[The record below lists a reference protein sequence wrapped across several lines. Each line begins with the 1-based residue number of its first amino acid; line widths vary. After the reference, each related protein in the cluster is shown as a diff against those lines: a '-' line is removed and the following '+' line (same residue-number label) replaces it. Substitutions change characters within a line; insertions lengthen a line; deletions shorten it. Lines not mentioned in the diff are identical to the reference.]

1 LNESTQRGASND
13 VATNSPVPSPQ
24 SQAPATQVRYWVLAI
39 FCIAA
44 AIGYIQRYAI
54 NYLNDAIRFDV
65 GLDKDQMGWVMFSFF
80 MAYAV
85 MMLPAGWIADRF
97 GSRRM
102 LAACA
107 LSWSIATA
115 LMATADNL
123 TELVTMWAVMGAA
136 QAGLFP
142 SAVIGLRKWLPAT
155 RRALA
160 SGMLASF
167 MNVGAVLSPLAA
179 GALVENTG
187 ASWRDI
193 FLCFAA
199 PGMVWAVWYYIWY
212 RDQPREHR
220 AVNAAEIAV
229 IEGSRIEDRGV
240 EIGLRLEDRGSRE
253 ETQQDADRVSS
264 PPSSIL
270 NPPSPVPVWRVLTFS
285 PRMWLICA
293 QHFLRA
299 AAQVFFGTWFATFLR
314 ESPGMSAQH
323 VDLASSFPPMML
335 IVGSLA
341 GGVISDWL
349 LRVTGSRRVSRQG
362 LAVVNLLLCAAMF
375 FVAASIDDIWTRVAL
390 ICAAC
395 FFMTVGGVSSYT
407 ITMDLGGAYV
417 ATVFSAMN
425 MFGSLGSAAFP
436 KYVGWLV
443 NQADVWNVAPAV
455 CWNYVLYSIV
465 AIYLAAALCWLLID
479 PNGSLFAEQ
488 AENK

>member
-1 LNESTQRGASND
+1 LSDPSQGAE
-13 VATNSPVPSPQ
+13 SPVSGLQSQTPIRWYESPQ
-24 SQAPATQVRYWVLAI
+24 HVGEQSTNVRYWVLAI

-54 NYLNDAIRFDV
+54 AYLNDAIRSDI
-65 GLDKDQMGWVMFSFF
+65 GLDTNEMGWVLLSFF
-80 MAYAV
+80 MAYAA

-97 GSRRM
+97 GSRKM
-102 LAACA
+102 LAVCA
-107 LSWSIATA
+107 LLWSAATA
-115 LMATADNL
+115 WMAAAESL
-123 TELVTMWAVMGAA
+123 AGLIAIWAIMGAA

-160 SGMLASF
+160 SGMLACF

-179 GALVENTG
+179 GALMTS
-187 ASWRDI
+187 ASCTWREVFVI
-193 FLCFAA
+193 LAL
-199 PGMVWAVWYYIWY
+199 PGVVWALYFYVWY
-212 RDQPREHR
+212 RDRPEDHR
-220 AVNAAEIAV
+220 AVNAAELEV
-229 IEGSRIEDRGV
+229 
-240 EIGLRLEDRGSRE
+240 IGLRMEDGGSRDE
-253 ETQQDADRVSS
+253 IKAISSGVSS
-264 PPSSIL
+264 PQSSIL
-270 NPPSPVPVWRVLTFS
+270 NPRSSVPVWKTLTLS

-299 AAQVFFGTWFATFLR
+299 AAQVFFGTWFASFLR
-314 ESPGMSAQH
+314 DSGGITEEDVA
-323 VDLASSFPPMML
+323 LAASYPPMLL
-335 IVGSLA
+335 IAGSLV

-375 FVAASIDDIWTRVAL
+375 FIAASVDDVWTRVWL
-390 ICAAC
+390 ICAGC

-443 NQADVWNVAPAV
+443 HTTGNWD
-455 CWNYVLYSIV
+455 YVLYSIV
-465 AIYLAAALCWLLID
+465 VIYLAAAACWAAIN
-479 PNGSLFAEQ
+479 PNGSLFEEQ
-488 AENK
+488 EQSK

>member
-1 LNESTQRGASND
+1 LNEPTQPALSRAPRPEPH
-13 VATNSPVPSPQ
+13 APL
-24 SQAPATQVRYWVLAI
+24 PATHVRYYVLAI

-44 AIGYIQRYAI
+44 AIGYSQRYAI
-54 NYLNDAIRFDV
+54 NYLNDAIRYDV

-107 LSWSIATA
+107 LLWSIATA
-115 LMATADNL
+115 LMATDDNL
-123 TELVTMWAVMGAA
+123 AELVTVWAVMGAA

-179 GALVENTG
+179 GALVESFDAT
-187 ASWRDI
+187 WRDV

-199 PGMVWAVWYYIWY
+199 PGMVWAVWYYVWY

-220 AVNAAEIAV
+220 TVNAAEIAI
-229 IEGSRIEDRGV
+229 IEGLRIEDGGSRAT
-240 EIGLRLEDRGSRE
+240 EETTKEDGSRE
-253 ETQQDADRVSS
+253 EIQQDADRFSS

-270 NPPSPVPVWRVLTFS
+270 NPRSSVPVWRVLTFS

-314 ESPGMSAQH
+314 ESPGMSPEN
-323 VDLASSFPPMML
+323 VDLATSFPPMML
-335 IVGSLA
+335 IAGSLA

-375 FVAASIDDIWTRVAL
+375 FVAASVDDIWTRVAL

-443 NQADVWNVAPAV
+443 NQADVWNVEPAV

-465 AIYLAAALCWLLID
+465 VIYLVAATCWLLIN
-479 PNGSLFAEQ
+479 PNGSLFEEH

>member
-1 LNESTQRGASND
+1 
-13 VATNSPVPSPQ
+13 
-24 SQAPATQVRYWVLAI
+24 
-39 FCIAA
+39 
-44 AIGYIQRYAI
+44 
-54 NYLNDAIRFDV
+54 
-65 GLDKDQMGWVMFSFF
+65 
-80 MAYAV
+80 
-85 MMLPAGWIADRF
+85 
-97 GSRRM
+97 
-102 LAACA
+102 
-107 LSWSIATA
+107 
-115 LMATADNL
+115 MATADNL

-199 PGMVWAVWYYIWY
+199 PGMVWAVWYYVWY
-212 RDQPREHR
+212 RDQPQEHR

-229 IEGSRIEDRGV
+229 IEGSTME
-240 EIGLRLEDRGSRE
+240 EGLRIEDRGSRE
-253 ETQQDADRVSS
+253 GIQQDADRVSS
-264 PPSSIL
+264 PQSSIL
-270 NPPSPVPVWRVLTFS
+270 HPPSSAPVWRVLTFS

-314 ESPGMSAQH
+314 ESPGMSADD

-335 IVGSLA
+335 IAGSLA

-375 FVAASIDDIWTRVAL
+375 FVAASVDDIWTRVAL

-443 NQADVWNVAPAV
+443 NQADAWSVEPAV

-465 AIYLAAALCWLLID
+465 VIYLAAAVCWLLID
-479 PNGSLFAEQ
+479 PNGSLFE
-488 AENK
+488 ERPPSK